1 MLSEACS
8 LGYLDFIH
16 VFHMTEKM
24 LIDKGLLIILF
35 ALAWSYSVSPIDAQT
50 LSGSRPD
57 VVRALAQRV
66 TPRTAQS
73 TAPRKN
79 GYTPVRALAGN
90 RPPAVP
96 GKGMGRRT
104 PARLSRVRIA
114 GTIPEVT
121 PSAGPITLGT
131 SLARVLHTSQL
142 SLTTIAGSDEQYF
155 DSNFDL
161 VADQRRTF
169 DSDGGSFDIA
179 IGKSGTRYEVFSA
192 TDTQGKSKGI
202 LVSANDTNG
211 DFIRD
216 TSASFDLYRDF
227 GLPSAV
233 AVVSGTSTSGR
244 EFIIVSSSGYFNPNN
259 PNDPNNE
266 PSAGV
271 VLLVRAV
278 GGSGFDSSLSRSLVQ
293 VGDNKLNN
301 ANALTMLPGNNLLI
315 ADFDSHELR
324 IVRDTNNDG
333 IPDTLDTKPFY
344 TYKFSDDGPLDV
356 AANSRGV
363 VFSHGYGNN
372 TVLLAIYDDNA
383 DGYGETEET
392 AVQGLSIDN
401 NLVFHGLA
409 VDREGT
415 AYLIED
421 ASGAADSTA
430 DGGNL
435 GTPQIDAFP
444 DPALNGILRDG
455 AAFASVDQPAQQ
467 GLSGLGF
474 GSDQL
479 LGPVGRV
486 KVTNSATFTG
496 NATFDGLATITG
508 TNLTGGATGMTEA
521 NAAQSGVFVT
531 VEGRNARVL
540 SFNDTQIN
548 IYIPNAVG
556 AGTRS
561 VLVFK
566 NSDIVAA
573 DDVTITD
580 ANPGVFTPTQTGS
593 GQALSLLAS
602 GLRYT
607 AGPFDAVTDGQ
618 PSVVVVYG
626 TGWRNAL
633 PLTVTIGGKPATV
646 QYAGTA
652 GDFPGLDEA
661 VVVIP
666 TGVTG
671 NANIV
676 ITTTNAK
683 SSRSDVFLPLK

>member
-1 MLSEACS
+1 
-8 LGYLDFIH
+8 
-16 VFHMTEKM
+16 MTEK
-24 LIDKGLLIILF
+24 IFINKGLLIIPFLLASSYL
-35 ALAWSYSVSPIDAQT
+35 ALPTHAQT
-50 LSGSRPD
+50 YPGPRPD
-57 VVRALAQRV
+57 VARALAQRV
-66 TPRTAQS
+66 SPQTAQ
-73 TAPRKN
+73 TPFPRKN
-79 GYTPVRALAGN
+79 GYMPERAVQDN
-90 RPPAVP
+90 RPPAVI
-96 GKGMGRRT
+96 GRGIDRRN
-104 PARLSRVRIA
+104 PARLSPNRVP
-114 GTIPEVT
+114 GTGSEVT
-121 PSAGPITLGT
+121 PSAGPITSGT

-142 SLTTIAGSDEQYF
+142 SLTTTAGTDEQYF

-179 IGKSGTRYEVFSA
+179 VGKSGSRYEVFSA

-211 DFIRD
+211 DFVRD

-233 AVVSGTSTSGR
+233 AVVSGTSTAGR
-244 EFIIVSSSGYFNPNN
+244 EFVIVSSSGYFNPDN

-278 GGSGFDSSLSRSLVQ
+278 GSIGFDSSLSRSLVQ
-293 VGDNKLNN
+293 VGNNKLNN
-301 ANALTMLPGNNLLI
+301 ANGLTMLPGNNLLI

-333 IPDTLDTKPFY
+333 IPDTLDTKPYY
-344 TYKFSDDGPLDV
+344 TYKFADDGPLDV

-372 TVLLAIYDDNA
+372 NVLLAIYDDNG
-383 DGYGETEET
+383 DGYGDTEET

-401 NLVFHGLA
+401 NLIFHGLA

-415 AYLIED
+415 VYLIED
-421 ASGAADSTA
+421 ASGAADSTS

-435 GTPQIDAFP
+435 GTPQVDAFP
-444 DPALNGILRDG
+444 DPSLNGILRDG
-455 AAFASVDQPAQQ
+455 AVFASVDQPTQQ

-474 GSDQL
+474 GFDQF

-486 KVTNSATFTG
+486 KVTNSASLTG
-496 NATFDGLATITG
+496 NATYDGLATISG
-508 TNLTGGATGMTEA
+508 TNLTAGATGMTEA
-521 NAAQSGVFVT
+521 NATQSGVFVT
-531 VEGRNARVL
+531 VEGWNARVL
-540 SFNDTQIN
+540 SFSNTQLN
-548 IYIPNAVG
+548 IYIPKAVG

-580 ANPGVFTPTQTGS
+580 ANPGMFTMTAAGS
-593 GQALSLLAS
+593 GQVVSLLAS

-607 AGPFDAVTDGQ
+607 VGPFEAVTNGL

-626 TGWRNAL
+626 TGWRNAV
-633 PLTVTIGGKPATV
+633 PLTATIGGKPASV

-676 ITTTNAK
+676 ITTTNSK
-683 SSRSDVFLPLK
+683 TSRPDVFLPLK